1 VRSVGMLAG
10 VTFAIVALPAMAVQT
25 SLTSPAVSAALDAG
39 RNMAN
44 QHGGYTI
51 APYLLFSVP
60 DAVLILD
67 DNATVEAVQLGTPFE
82 RLRFEAYREQ
92 MMRTPFNAD
101 DVATF
106 DEQHANRIDFIVYAH
121 SRTADDRAFLG
132 RFGGG
137 TLTQADGTTIA
148 TAQIS
153 RSVAVIDTYTKPG
166 GVVVNRFLGQVTYR
180 FVLTGATAAP
190 AILAAPLTFVFT
202 DDGGGEHRLPVAL
215 ADFP

>member
-1 VRSVGMLAG
+1 MLAS
-10 VTFAIVALPAMAVQT
+10 VAFAIMALPAMAVDT
-25 SLTSPAVSAALDAG
+25 SLTPSAVSAALDAG
-39 RNMAN
+39 RKMAN

-51 APYLLFSVP
+51 APYLLFSVAN
-60 DAVLILD
+60 AVLISD

-121 SRTADDRAFLG
+121 SRAAADRGFLD

-137 TLTQADGTTIA
+137 ALRQADGTMIA

-153 RSVAVIDTYTKPG
+153 RSVAVVDTYTKPG
-166 GVVVNRFLGQVTYR
+166 GMVVNRFLGQVTYR
-180 FVLTGATAAP
+180 FVLTGVTAAP
-190 AILAAPLTFVFT
+190 AVLAAPLTFVFT
-202 DDGGGEHRLPVAL
+202 DDDGVEHTIPVRL

>member
-1 VRSVGMLAG
+1 MLAG
-10 VTFAIVALPAMAVQT
+10 VIFAIMALPAMAVQT
-25 SLTSPAVSAALDAG
+25 SLTPPAVSAALDAG
-39 RNMAN
+39 RKMAN

-51 APYLLFSVP
+51 APYLLFSVA
-60 DAVLILD
+60 DAVLISD
-67 DNATVEAVQLGTPFE
+67 DKATVEAVQLGTPFE

-106 DEQHANRIDFIVYAH
+106 DEQHANRLDFIVYAH
-121 SRTADDRAFLG
+121 SRTDADRGFLD

-137 TLTQADGTTIA
+137 TLRQADGTTVA

-153 RSVAVIDTYTKPG
+153 RTPAVVDTYTKPG

-180 FVLTGATAAP
+180 FVLAGEAAAP
-190 AILAAPLTFVFT
+190 AVLAAPLTFVFV
-202 DDGGGEHRLPVAL
+202 DDGGVEHRIAVTL